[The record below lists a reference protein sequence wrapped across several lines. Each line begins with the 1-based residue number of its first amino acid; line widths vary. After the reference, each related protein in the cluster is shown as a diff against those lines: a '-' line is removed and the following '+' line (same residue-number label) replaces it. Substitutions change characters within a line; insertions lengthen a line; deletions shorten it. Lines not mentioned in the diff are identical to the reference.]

1 MTVFEG
7 NSNLLA
13 AKLIT
18 IVVAVMI
25 AIKKIKLKF
34 AIVIAMVASNRP
46 VRPFKDSKSVWPTKK
61 NLNMNSNGILQR
73 IAIKVTEIG

>member
-1 MTVFEG
+1 MPVFEG

-18 IVVAVMI
+18 IVVAAMI
-25 AIKKIKLKF
+25 AIKKIKLKIM
-34 AIVIAMVASNRP
+34 IVIAMVANNRP

-61 NLNMNSNGILQR
+61 NLNMNSNGILQI

>member
-1 MTVFEG
+1 MPVFEG

-18 IVVAVMI
+18 IVVAAMI
-25 AIKKIKLKF
+25 AIKKIKLKIM
-34 AIVIAMVASNRP
+34 IVIAMVASNRP

-61 NLNMNSNGILQR
+61 NLNMNSNGILQI